1 MKPSNSWS
9 TEGMQMY
16 NHFTREVR
24 KDRAQSEEF
33 NTILL
38 GIIQN
43 RRETSNS
50 NKKMRHAKQEEVSF
64 IMPADDMHLLDGA
77 KTDEDEDKISNNTED
92 EEADDLVSNGVM
104 VDDNNGIDKFD

>member
-1 MKPSNSWS
+1 
-9 TEGMQMY
+9 MY

-50 NKKMRHAKQEEVSF
+50 NKKMRHAKEDEVSF
-64 IMPADDMHLLDGA
+64 EMPADDMHLLGFADS
-77 KTDEDEDKISNNTED
+77 DEDEEEVGKNIDD
-92 EEADDLVSNGVM
+92 EEANDLVSNGVM
-104 VDDNNGIDKFD
+104 VNDNDSIDKFD